1 MKLVDALF
9 RIGILPIELPAL
21 DRRGVVLVGL
31 LATIVGGLF
40 ALGFLAGA
48 HYCERRVTA
57 LEQAGPTL
65 DGVQTSA
72 ERALDACL
80 DVDSELHAEIEGG
93 GAAEVWRIE
102 P

>member
-1 MKLVDALF
+1 MKLVDRLF
-9 RIGILPIELPAL
+9 AFGILPIELPAL
-21 DRRGVVLVGL
+21 DRRGVLFAGLLLTIVVGL
-31 LATIVGGLF
+31 LT
-40 ALGFLAGA
+40 LGFLAGA

-65 DGVQTSA
+65 DGMQTSA

-80 DVDSELHAEIEGG
+80 DVDSELHAELEDG